1 MEFFL
6 ENNKRVYLFIR
17 DLRMYMDRVIKKV
30 MFFFLAYR

>member
-6 ENNKRVYLFIR
+6 ENNKRVYLFIG

>member
-1 MEFFL
+1 MDFFL
-6 ENNKRVYLFIR
+6 ENNKWVYLFIR

>member
-6 ENNKRVYLFIR
+6 ANNMWVYLFIR

-30 MFFFLAYR
+30 MFFFLTYR